1 MHVMSS
7 ISMTRIKSNQ
17 RRDAYHLGK
26 ASLPVII
33 FIKALS
39 WWNLKV
45 TVIQPLTVVASI
57 VFGRVWMV
65 SFNYRV

>member
-1 MHVMSS
+1 
-7 ISMTRIKSNQ
+7 MTRIKSNQ

-45 TVIQPLTVVASI
+45 TVTTAIDS
-57 VFGRVWMV
+57 GRIDCLWT
-65 SFNYRV
+65 SLDGIF